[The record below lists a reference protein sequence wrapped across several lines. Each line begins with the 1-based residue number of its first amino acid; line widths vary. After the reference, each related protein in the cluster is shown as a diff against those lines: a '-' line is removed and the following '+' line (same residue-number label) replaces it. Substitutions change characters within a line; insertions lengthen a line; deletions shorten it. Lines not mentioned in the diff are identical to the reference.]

1 MLGSLGF
8 WGVLKAAAARS
19 LGQLPP
25 DYFFLSP
32 EFPSPR
38 RGVRGEAFYH
48 SLSQTLTSETELY
61 SLLRISLLLSS
72 VWVASKPIDVIR
84 IALDGFKRTII
95 NAGEIYVFFILSF
108 TI

>member
-1 MLGSLGF
+1 M
-8 WGVLKAAAARS
+8 LKAAAARS

-48 SLSQTLTSETELY
+48 SLSQTLTSETELPFTMA
-61 SLLRISLLLSS
+61 SP
-72 VWVASKPIDVIR
+72 VASSLKNV
-84 IALDGFKRTII
+84 ALSGVSEPAMGCVCIKFTTTIFGF
-95 NAGEIYVFFILSF
+95 IYVFFI
-108 TI
+108 I